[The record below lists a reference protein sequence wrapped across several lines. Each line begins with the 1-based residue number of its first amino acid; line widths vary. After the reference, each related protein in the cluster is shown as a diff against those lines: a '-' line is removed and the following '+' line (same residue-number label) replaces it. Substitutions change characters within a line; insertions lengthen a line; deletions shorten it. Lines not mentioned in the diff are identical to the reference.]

1 MSGPI
6 IKLVAVGECSRTCW
20 EQAGDR
26 QCHVTPLVGSH
37 GVLGT
42 VTSCPGEDL
51 PMAGAGGAAACP
63 KWSLLFNPH
72 HLVADALK
80 HESLYSL
87 SPRFL
92 YILVSLYVL
101 VIYLEV

>member
-1 MSGPI
+1 
-6 IKLVAVGECSRTCW
+6 
-20 EQAGDR
+20 
-26 QCHVTPLVGSH
+26 
-37 GVLGT
+37 
-42 VTSCPGEDL
+42 
-51 PMAGAGGAAACP
+51 MAGAGGAAACP